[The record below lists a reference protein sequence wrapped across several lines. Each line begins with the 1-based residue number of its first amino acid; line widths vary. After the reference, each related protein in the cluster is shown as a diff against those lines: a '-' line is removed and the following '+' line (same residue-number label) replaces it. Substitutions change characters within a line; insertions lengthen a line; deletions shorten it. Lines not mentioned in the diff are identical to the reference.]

1 MRAYATKAK
10 ACANVCRASDAR
22 GSNRPTV
29 AARRRRTTT
38 LAHKDK
44 ADVVV
49 IGGGLAGLA
58 ACNELEKRGADYV
71 LLESSDDVG
80 GRVRTDI
87 VDGFLLD
94 RGFAIFL
101 TGYPEAQKV
110 LNYDALELKPF
121 YAGAD
126 VRFNGAFH
134 RVADPFRHPLDGLQ
148 SLTNPVGSV
157 ADKVLVGLVRFQTL
171 LAMGTLDEMMSADG
185 ETTIMKRL
193 KDSGFSDEMIDRF
206 FRPFMAG
213 IFFNRELTTSSRL
226 FNFVMRMLATG
237 QNCLPAKGIGAVS
250 AQLRGYLTADRVRV
264 NAKVT
269 TLSERD
275 ADMSRTLTLDNG
287 ETVTANKSVIIA
299 CEGPEAARLLGGS
312 LEQSPSKPESAVGT
326 MCLYF
331 SMDKAPTDDAIL
343 YLDGDNKGG
352 IVNNCCFPSN
362 VAPSYAPSG
371 KALASVSII
380 GVPSEDDAKMEAKVR
395 DELSS
400 WFGDDQV
407 ATWRLLRTYRIPY
420 AQPNQ
425 GPPTNFAHSSVLG
438 NGLFIAGGHRS
449 SSTFDGALVSGRI
462 AAEAAT
468 K

>member
-58 ACNELEKRGADYV
+58 ACNELEKRGADYD

-226 FNFVMRMLATG
+226 FNFVMRML
-237 QNCLPAKGIGAVS
+237 CL
-250 AQLRGYLTADRVRV
+250 LYT
-264 NAKVT
+264 
-269 TLSERD
+269 
-275 ADMSRTLTLDNG
+275 
-287 ETVTANKSVIIA
+287 
-299 CEGPEAARLLGGS
+299 
-312 LEQSPSKPESAVGT
+312 SPSP
-326 MCLYF
+326 
-331 SMDKAPTDDAIL
+331 
-343 YLDGDNKGG
+343 
-352 IVNNCCFPSN
+352 
-362 VAPSYAPSG
+362 
-371 KALASVSII
+371 
-380 GVPSEDDAKMEAKVR
+380 R
-395 DELSS
+395 D
-400 WFGDDQV
+400 
-407 ATWRLLRTYRIPY
+407 
-420 AQPNQ
+420 
-425 GPPTNFAHSSVLG
+425 
-438 NGLFIAGGHRS
+438 
-449 SSTFDGALVSGRI
+449 
-462 AAEAAT
+462 
-468 K
+468 